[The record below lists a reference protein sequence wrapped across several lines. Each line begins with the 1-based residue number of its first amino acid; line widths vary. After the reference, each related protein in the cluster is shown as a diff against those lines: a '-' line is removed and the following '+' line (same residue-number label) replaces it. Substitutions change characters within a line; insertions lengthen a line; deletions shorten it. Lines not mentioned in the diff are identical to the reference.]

1 MTELENLMQGLLDEI
16 TRVTELITVYETL
29 PKNAGMLGSMM
40 MSRKIDIAKSNIA
53 TGDVIDMIRSYK
65 ELKNCE

>member
-1 MTELENLMQGLLDEI
+1 MSELENLIQVLLDEI
-16 TRVTELITVYETL
+16 IRVTELIAVYESL
-29 PKNAGMLGSMM
+29 PKNAGMLGSMI
-40 MSRKIDIAKSNIA
+40 MSRKIDTAKSNIA